1 MRISIVSLST
11 ITVDKQDNNIRYA
24 FFFLICL
31 MLLGFIVPHIS
42 GKPFHLSEEL
52 LNRATQKY
60 GSPARKRLIAWE
72 DLINSNTTNTD
83 REKLEKVNNFFNRMD
98 YVEDIVLWGQND
110 YWATPIEFLGK
121 QAGDCEDYTI
131 SKYFTLKA
139 MGVEDGKLNL
149 TYVKALT
156 YGVYHMVLAY
166 YPTPGG
172 DPLIL
177 DNYVKEI
184 YPGSKRTD
192 LLPVYSF
199 NGTGLWLA
207 KERGR
212 GKVAGSSSSRLKRW
226 QDVMEKMAE
235 DNLGQ

>member
-1 MRISIVSLST
+1 LIIAVG
-11 ITVDKQDNNIRYA
+11 KQDNNIRYA
-24 FFFLICL
+24 VYFLICL
-31 MLLGFIVPHIS
+31 LLPSIIVPFIC
-42 GKPFHLSEEL
+42 GKPFHLSEETL
-52 LNRATQKY
+52 SRAEQKY
-60 GSPARKRLIAWE
+60 GSSARKRLIAWE
-72 DLINSNTTNTD
+72 DLITGNTSKTD
-83 REKLEKVNNFFNRMD
+83 REKLEMVNNFFNRME
-98 YVEDIVLWGQND
+98 YVADIVLWHQED

-139 MGVEDGKLNL
+139 MGVEDEKLNL

-172 DPLIL
+172 EPLIL
-177 DNYVKEI
+177 DNYVTEI
-184 YPGSKRTD
+184 LPASKRTD
-192 LLPVYSF
+192 LVPVYSF

-212 GKVAGSSSSRLKRW
+212 GKLAGSSSRLKRW
-226 QDVMEKMAE
+226 QDLMQKMSE
-235 DNLGQ
+235 DMGK

>member
-1 MRISIVSLST
+1 
-11 ITVDKQDNNIRYA
+11 
-24 FFFLICL
+24 
-31 MLLGFIVPHIS
+31 MLLGIIVPLII

-52 LNRATQKY
+52 LNRAEQKY
-60 GSPARKRLIAWE
+60 GGSARKRLISWE
-72 DLINSNTTNTD
+72 DLINSNTNKTD
-83 REKLEKVNNFFNRMD
+83 REKLEEVNVFFNRME
-98 YVEDIVLWGQND
+98 YVEDIVLWHQDD

-139 MGVEDGKLNL
+139 MGVEDEKLNL
-149 TYVKALT
+149 TYVKSLT
-156 YGVYHMVLAY
+156 YEVYHMVLAY

-172 DPLIL
+172 EPLIL
-177 DNYVKEI
+177 DNYVTEI

-207 KERGR
+207 KQRGR
-212 GKVAGSSSSRLKRW
+212 GKLAGSSSRLKRW
-226 QDVMEKMAE
+226 QDVIQKMAE